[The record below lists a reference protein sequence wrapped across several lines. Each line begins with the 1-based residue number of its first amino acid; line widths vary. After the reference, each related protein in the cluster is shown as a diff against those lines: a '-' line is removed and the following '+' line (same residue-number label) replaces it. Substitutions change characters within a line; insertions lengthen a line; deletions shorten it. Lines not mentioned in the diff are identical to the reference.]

1 MRQNGKKKSL
11 IFLSIKKGKSSEKG
25 QIPFLRVYLTTLLQN
40 RAQYSKIFVIS
51 KMLNIVLFVP
61 PVILFASYYG
71 KLVIW
76 RTEIM
81 HELLLF
87 TMKFLRIFF
96 SNALIVNFQA
106 GDNFPGAIIAKDN
119 RQ

>member
-1 MRQNGKKKSL
+1 
-11 IFLSIKKGKSSEKG
+11 
-25 QIPFLRVYLTTLLQN
+25 
-40 RAQYSKIFVIS
+40 
-51 KMLNIVLFVP
+51 MLNIVLFVP

-106 GDNFPGAIIAKDN
+106 GDNFPGAIIAIIPGAIFVGVTVLEPSVWTREFRYK
-119 RQ
+119 QSLFS